1 MRPLRRPHDPHRQ
14 LLHVPRLRHQ
24 HRLLVVRPR
33 DWRAEG
39 PRKRALL
46 SPGGQSDGIRRPK
59 SVAVEPKRC
68 QDAGMPS
75 CGACGQDNPEIARFC
90 LACGA
95 PLAAEEPHREERRI
109 VSVVFVDLVGFTS
122 RSEQLDPED
131 VRAILTPY
139 HGTLRDE
146 LESFGGVVEK
156 FVGDAVMAVFGA
168 PTAHGDDPER
178 AVRAALAIREAV
190 TALNARQP
198 ELELRI
204 RGAVNTGEAVVTLSA
219 RPGLGEAMVAGDVVN
234 TASRLQQH
242 APVGEVVVGEETYR
256 ATRAAIEYE
265 PVEAVTAK
273 GKSAP
278 IAAWRAV
285 AASSAAGARDL
296 SSSPFVG
303 REREIGLL
311 DATWERVERERHP
324 HLITVLGTPGV
335 GKSRLTAEFTERVRS
350 RGGRVVRGRCLPYR
364 ERSAYGALAQQVKE
378 LAGIFDSDDV
388 DVAVGKLRSL
398 VERLVGKEEAE
409 VVAGHIAILLG
420 FETKATTP
428 DRDSLFQSVRVFV
441 EAGARDEATAFI
453 FEDIHW
459 ADPALLDLIELLATR
474 LHDLPEL
481 LDARPAWGG
490 GLVAYNA
497 LPLEPL
503 GGSDAAQLA
512 LHLLGADT
520 KAAQVAEAGEG
531 NPLFI
536 EQLAAV
542 LQEGGEEAESL
553 PTTVRGLVAAR
564 LDALPVEER
573 DVILDASIAGRI
585 FWRGAIERIARDP
598 DCLAEALA
606 ALERRD
612 LIHRDTVSR
621 IEGDEQ
627 WSFKHVL
634 IRDVAYDLQPRARRR
649 EGHRHIAEFIEASTP
664 EVGEAGAALARHW
677 RGAGELDHAVQHFV
691 AAAEEAERGWAKQ
704 YAVTLYK
711 EALDMTP
718 ADDVE
723 RLRFLRKRLAVA
735 QMALFH

>member
-1 MRPLRRPHDPHRQ
+1 M
-14 LLHVPRLRHQ
+14 PRCR
-24 HRLLVVRPR
+24 
-33 DWRAEG
+33 
-39 PRKRALL
+39 
-46 SPGGQSDGIRRPK
+46 
-59 SVAVEPKRC
+59 
-68 QDAGMPS
+68 
-75 CGACGQDNPEIARFC
+75 ACGQDNPEVARFC

-95 PLAAEEPHREERRI
+95 GLAEEAPLREERRI

-139 HGTLRDE
+139 HGTVRDE

-178 AVRAALAIREAV
+178 AVRAALAVRDAV
-190 TALNARQP
+190 AALNIEHP
-198 ELELRI
+198 GLELRI

-219 RPGLGEAMVAGDVVN
+219 RPALGEAMVAGDVVN

-242 APVGEVVVGEETYR
+242 APVGEIVVGEETYR
-256 ATRAAIEYE
+256 ATRGAIEYE
-265 PVEAVTAK
+265 PAEDVAAKGKAAPVALWRAVTAA
-273 GKSAP
+273 SATGE
-278 IAAWRAV
+278 RH
-285 AASSAAGARDL
+285 L
-296 SSSPFVG
+296 SSTPFVG
-303 REREIGLL
+303 RSREVGLL
-311 DATWERVERERHP
+311 DATWERVERERRP
-324 HLITVLGTPGV
+324 HLVTVLGTPGV
-335 GKSRLTAEFTERVRS
+335 GKSRLSAEFTQLVS
-350 RGGRVVRGRCLPYR
+350 ARGGRVVRGRCLPYR
-364 ERSAYGALAQQVKE
+364 ERSPYGAFAAQVKE
-378 LAGIFDSDDV
+378 LAGIFDSDDLA
-388 DVAVGKLRSL
+388 VATRKLRAL

-409 VVAGHIAILLG
+409 AVAGHIAILLG
-420 FETKATTP
+420 FETKATAP

-441 EAGARDEATAFI
+441 EAGARDEATAFV

-474 LHDLPEL
+474 LHDLPVLLLTLARPEL
-481 LDARPAWGG
+481 LDMRPAWGG
-490 GLVAYNA
+490 GLLAYSA

-503 GGSDAAQLA
+503 AGRDASELA

-520 KAAQVAEAGEG
+520 KAAEVAEAAEG

-542 LQEGGEEAESL
+542 LNERGEQAEGL
-553 PTTVRGLVAAR
+553 PTTIRGLVAAR
-564 LDALPVEER
+564 LDALPAEER

-585 FWRGAIERIARDP
+585 FWRGGLERIARDR
-598 DCLAEALA
+598 DSLGAALA
-606 ALERRD
+606 GLERRD
-612 LIHRDTVSR
+612 LVRRDAVSR

-627 WSFKHVL
+627 WSFKHLL

-649 EGHRHIAEFIEASTP
+649 EGHRQIAEFIEESTP

-677 RGAGELDHAVQHFV
+677 RGAGELEQAVRHFV

-718 ADDVE
+718 ADDIE
-723 RLRFLRKRLAVA
+723 RVRFLRKRLAVA
-735 QMALFH
+735 QQTYIHMDDAHLLGLGSGEG

>member
-1 MRPLRRPHDPHRQ
+1 
-14 LLHVPRLRHQ
+14 
-24 HRLLVVRPR
+24 
-33 DWRAEG
+33 
-39 PRKRALL
+39 
-46 SPGGQSDGIRRPK
+46 
-59 SVAVEPKRC
+59 
-68 QDAGMPS
+68 MPA
-75 CGACGQDNPEIARFC
+75 CPTCGQDNPEIARFC

-95 PLAAEEPHREERRI
+95 ALAADTPSREERRI

-139 HGTLRDE
+139 HGTVRDE

-178 AVRAALAIREAV
+178 AVRAALAVRDAV
-190 TALNARQP
+190 AALNEEQP

-219 RPGLGEAMVAGDVVN
+219 RPALGEAMVAGDVVN

-242 APVGEVVVGEETYR
+242 APVGEIVVGEETYR
-256 ATRAAIEYE
+256 ATRSAIEYE
-265 PVEAVTAK
+265 ALEPVTAK
-273 GKSAP
+273 GKAAP
-278 IAAWRAV
+278 VEAWRAV
-285 AASSAAGARDL
+285 TAASATGERHL
-296 SSSPFVG
+296 SSTPFVG
-303 REREIGLL
+303 RTREVGLL
-311 DATWERVERERHP
+311 DATWERVERERRP
-324 HLITVLGTPGV
+324 HLITVLGSPGV
-335 GKSRLTAEFTERVRS
+335 GKSRLTAEFTERVSS

-364 ERSAYGALAQQVKE
+364 ERSAYGAFAMQVKE

-388 DVAVGKLRSL
+388 EVATGKLRSL

-409 VVAGHIAILLG
+409 AVAGHIAILLG
-420 FETKATTP
+420 FETTTTAP
-428 DRDSLFQSVRVFV
+428 DRDSLFQSVRVFI
-441 EAGARDEATAFI
+441 EAGARDEATAFV

-459 ADPALLDLIELLATR
+459 ADSALLDLIELLATR
-474 LHDLPEL
+474 LHDLPVLLLTLARPEL
-481 LDARPAWGG
+481 LDTRPAWGG
-490 GLVAYNA
+490 GLIAYHA

-503 GGSDAAQLA
+503 EGKDASELA
-512 LHLLGADT
+512 HHLLGADA
-520 KAAQVAEAGEG
+520 KAAEVAQAGEG

-542 LQEGGEEAESL
+542 INERGEQADSL
-553 PTTVRGLVAAR
+553 PTTIRGLVAAR
-564 LDALPVEER
+564 LDALPAEER
-573 DVILDASIAGRI
+573 EVILDASIVGRI
-585 FWRGAIERIARDP
+585 FWRGALERIARDP
-598 DCLAEALA
+598 GCLGAALA
-606 ALERRD
+606 DLERRD
-612 LIHRDTVSR
+612 LVRRDPVSR

-649 EGHRHIAEFIEASTP
+649 DGHRHIAEFIEESTP

-704 YAVTLYK
+704 YAVTLYR

-718 ADDVE
+718 ADDLE
-723 RLRFLRKRLAVA
+723 RVRFLRKRLAVA
-735 QMALFH
+735 QQAYIHTDDAHLLGLGEPG

>member
-1 MRPLRRPHDPHRQ
+1 
-14 LLHVPRLRHQ
+14 
-24 HRLLVVRPR
+24 
-33 DWRAEG
+33 
-39 PRKRALL
+39 
-46 SPGGQSDGIRRPK
+46 
-59 SVAVEPKRC
+59 
-68 QDAGMPS
+68 MPT
-75 CGACGQDNPEIARFC
+75 CIACGQDNPDIARFC

-95 PLAAEEPHREERRI
+95 PLAEEAPHREERRI

-139 HGTLRDE
+139 HGTVRDE

-178 AVRAALAIREAV
+178 AVRAALAVREAV
-190 TALNARQP
+190 AALNAEQP

-219 RPGLGEAMVAGDVVN
+219 RPALGEAMVAGDVVN

-242 APVGEVVVGEETYR
+242 APVGEIVVGEETYR
-256 ATRAAIEYE
+256 ATRSAIEYE
-265 PVEAVTAK
+265 AVEAVTAK

-278 IAAWRAV
+278 IQAWRAV

-303 REREIGLL
+303 RDREIGLL
-311 DATWERVERERHP
+311 DATWERVERERRP
-324 HLITVLGTPGV
+324 HLITVLGAPGV
-335 GKSRLTAEFTERVRS
+335 GKSRLTAEFAQRIAS

-364 ERSAYGALAQQVKE
+364 ERSAYGAFAMQVKE
-378 LAGIFDSDDV
+378 LADIYDSDDV
-388 DVAVGKLRSL
+388 AVATEKLRTL

-409 VVAGHIAILLG
+409 AVAGHIAILLG

-441 EAGARDEATAFI
+441 EAGARDEATAFV

-459 ADPALLDLIELLATR
+459 ADPALLDLIELLAVR
-474 LHDLPEL
+474 LHDLPVLLLTLARPEL
-481 LDARPAWGG
+481 LDLRPGWGG
-490 GLVAYNA
+490 GMLAYNA

-503 GGSDAAQLA
+503 DGSDAAELA

-520 KAAQVAEAGEG
+520 KAADVARAGEG

-553 PTTVRGLVAAR
+553 PTTIRGLVAAR

-573 DVILDASIAGRI
+573 DVILDASIAGRL

-598 DCLAEALA
+598 DSLGAALA

-612 LIHRDTVSR
+612 LIRRDAVSR

-677 RGAGELDHAVQHFV
+677 RGAGELEHAVRHFV

-718 ADDVE
+718 TDDVE
-723 RLRFLRKRLAVA
+723 RVRFLRRRLAVA
-735 QMALFH
+735 QMALFHLDDVRVLGLSGEPT

>member
-1 MRPLRRPHDPHRQ
+1 MASCH
-14 LLHVPRLRHQ
+14 
-24 HRLLVVRPR
+24 
-33 DWRAEG
+33 
-39 PRKRALL
+39 
-46 SPGGQSDGIRRPK
+46 
-59 SVAVEPKRC
+59 
-68 QDAGMPS
+68 S
-75 CGACGQDNPEIARFC
+75 CGQENPDIARFC

-95 PLAAEEPHREERRI
+95 PLVEETAAREERRF

-139 HGTLRDE
+139 HGTVRDE

-178 AVRAALAIREAV
+178 AVRAALAVRDAV
-190 TALNARQP
+190 AALNEAQP

-219 RPGLGEAMVAGDVVN
+219 RPALGEAMVAGDVVN

-242 APVGEVVVGEETYR
+242 APVGEIIVGKETYR

-265 PVEAVTAK
+265 PVEPVTAK
-273 GKSAP
+273 GKTAP
-278 IAAWRAV
+278 LEAWRAL
-285 AASSAAGARDL
+285 APTSAMGERDL
-296 SSSPFVG
+296 SSTPFVG
-303 REREIGLL
+303 RNWEVDFL
-311 DATWERVERERHP
+311 DATWERVERERRP
-324 HLITVLGTPGV
+324 HLITVLGAPGV
-335 GKSRLTAEFTERVRS
+335 GKSRLSAEFTERISS

-364 ERSAYGALAQQVKE
+364 ERSAYGAFASQVKE

-388 DVAVGKLRSL
+388 EVATDKLRAL
-398 VERLVGKEEAE
+398 VERLVGKDEAAT
-409 VVAGHIAILLG
+409 VAGHIAILLG
-420 FETKATTP
+420 FETKATAP
-428 DRDSLFQSVRVFV
+428 DRDSLFHSVRVFI
-441 EAGARDEATAFI
+441 EAGARDEATVFV

-459 ADPALLDLIELLATR
+459 ADRALLDLIELLAAR
-474 LHDLPEL
+474 LHDLPVLLLTLARPEL

-490 GLVAYNA
+490 GLLAYNA

-503 GGSDAAQLA
+503 SGSDAAQLA

-520 KAAQVAEAGEG
+520 KAAHLAEAAEG

-542 LQEGGEEAESL
+542 ITERGSDEPATL
-553 PTTVRGLVAAR
+553 PTTVRGLVSAR
-564 LDALPVEER
+564 LDALPTEER
-573 DVILDASIAGRI
+573 DVILDASIVGRI

-598 DCLAEALA
+598 AGLAQTLA

-612 LIHRDTVSR
+612 LVRRDPVSR

-649 EGHRHIAEFIEASTP
+649 EGHRHIAEFIEQSTP

-677 RGAGELDHAVQHFV
+677 RGAGELDHAVKHFV
-691 AAAEEAERGWAKQ
+691 GAAEEAERGWAKQ
-704 YAVTLYK
+704 LAVSLYK
-711 EALDMTP
+711 EALEMTP
-718 ADDVE
+718 AEDLE
-723 RLRFLRKRLAVA
+723 RVRFLRKRLAVA
-735 QMALFH
+735 QSAFFHLDDVPAFGAGGEA

>member
-1 MRPLRRPHDPHRQ
+1 
-14 LLHVPRLRHQ
+14 
-24 HRLLVVRPR
+24 
-33 DWRAEG
+33 
-39 PRKRALL
+39 
-46 SPGGQSDGIRRPK
+46 
-59 SVAVEPKRC
+59 
-68 QDAGMPS
+68 MPT
-75 CGACGQDNPEIARFC
+75 CIACGQDNPDIARFC

-95 PLAAEEPHREERRI
+95 PLAEEAPHREERRI

-139 HGTLRDE
+139 HGTVRDE

-178 AVRAALAIREAV
+178 AVRAALAVREAV
-190 TALNARQP
+190 EALNKEQP

-219 RPGLGEAMVAGDVVN
+219 RPSHGEAMVAGDVVN

-242 APVGEVVVGEETYR
+242 APVGEIVVGEETYR
-256 ATRAAIEYE
+256 ATRAAIDYV
-265 PVEAVTAK
+265 PIEAVTAK
-273 GKSAP
+273 GKTEPLAV
-278 IAAWRAV
+278 WRAV
-285 AASSAAGARDL
+285 SASSATGERHL

-303 REREIGLL
+303 RSREVGMLE
-311 DATWERVERERHP
+311 ATWERVALERRP
-324 HLITVLGTPGV
+324 HLITVLGPPGV
-335 GKSRLTAEFTERVRS
+335 GKSRLTAEFMERVSS

-364 ERSAYGALAQQVKE
+364 ERSAYGAFAMQVKE
-378 LAGIFDSDDV
+378 LAGIYDSDDV
-388 DVAVGKLRSL
+388 SPATDKLRTL

-409 VVAGHIAILLG
+409 AVAGHIAILLG

-441 EAGARDEATAFI
+441 EAGARDEPTVFI

-474 LHDLPEL
+474 LHDLPVMLLTLARPEL
-481 LDARPAWGG
+481 LDTRSGWGG
-490 GLVAYNA
+490 GLLAYNA
-497 LPLEPL
+497 IPLEPL
-503 GGSDAAQLA
+503 EGSDATDLA
-512 LHLLGADT
+512 LHLLGANA
-520 KAAQVAEAGEG
+520 KAVEVAKAGEG

-542 LQEGGEEAESL
+542 LNERGDEAEGL
-553 PTTVRGLVAAR
+553 PTTIRGLVAAR
-564 LDALPVEER
+564 LDALPPEER
-573 DVILDASIAGRI
+573 EVILDASINGRI
-585 FWRGAIERIARDP
+585 FWRGALERLARDP
-598 DCLAEALA
+598 DSLRSALA

-612 LIHRDTVSR
+612 LIRRDAVSR

-677 RGAGELDHAVQHFV
+677 RGAGELEHAVQHFV

-718 ADDVE
+718 AEDVD
-723 RLRFLRKRLAVA
+723 RVRFLRRRLAVA
-735 QMALFH
+735 QQAQFHLDDVQVVELGSESS

>member
-1 MRPLRRPHDPHRQ
+1 MQPERCHD
-14 LLHVPRLRHQ
+14 
-24 HRLLVVRPR
+24 
-33 DWRAEG
+33 E
-39 PRKRALL
+39 
-46 SPGGQSDGIRRPK
+46 
-59 SVAVEPKRC
+59 
-68 QDAGMPS
+68 GMPA
-75 CGACGQDNPEIARFC
+75 CPACGQDNPEIARFC

-95 PLAAEEPHREERRI
+95 SLAEDALRREERRI

-131 VRAILTPY
+131 VRAILNPY
-139 HGTLRDE
+139 HGTVRDE

-178 AVRAALAIREAV
+178 AVRAALAVREAV
-190 TALNARQP
+190 TALNTEQP

-219 RPGLGEAMVAGDVVN
+219 RPALGEAMVAGDVVN

-242 APVGEVVVGEETYR
+242 APVGEIVVGEETYR
-256 ATRAAIEYE
+256 ATQGAIEYE
-265 PVEAVTAK
+265 PIEAVTAK
-273 GKSAP
+273 GKTAP
-278 IAAWRAV
+278 LEAWRAV
-285 AASSAAGARDL
+285 TAASPTGERHL
-296 SSSPFVG
+296 SSTPFVG
-303 REREIGLL
+303 RSREVGLL

-324 HLITVLGTPGV
+324 HLITVLGAPGV
-335 GKSRLTAEFTERVRS
+335 GKSRLSAEFTQRISS
-350 RGGRVVRGRCLPYR
+350 RGGKVVRGRCLPYR
-364 ERSAYGALAQQVKE
+364 ERSPYGAFAMQVKV
-378 LAGIFDSDDV
+378 LAGIYDSDDV
-388 DVAVGKLRSL
+388 AVATGKLRTL

-409 VVAGHIAILLG
+409 AVAGHIAILLG
-420 FETKATTP
+420 YETKATAP
-428 DRDSLFQSVRVFV
+428 DRDSLFQSVRVFI
-441 EAGARDEATAFI
+441 EAGARDEPTAFV

-459 ADPALLDLIELLATR
+459 ADPALLDLIELLASR
-474 LHDLPEL
+474 LHDLPVLLLTLARPEL

-490 GLVAYNA
+490 GLLAYNA

-512 LHLLGADT
+512 LHLLGADA
-520 KAAQVAEAGEG
+520 KASQVAEAAEG

-542 LQEGGEEAESL
+542 MNESGARAETL
-553 PTTVRGLVAAR
+553 PTTIRGLVAAR

-573 DVILDASIAGRI
+573 DVILDASIVGRI
-585 FWRGAIERIARDP
+585 FWRGALERITRDP
-598 DCLAEALA
+598 DSLGTVLA

-612 LIHRDTVSR
+612 LVRRDAVSR
-621 IEGDEQ
+621 IEGDEE
-627 WSFKHVL
+627 WSFKHLL
-634 IRDVAYDLQPRARRR
+634 IRDVAYELQPRARRR
-649 EGHRHIAEFIEASTP
+649 EGHRHIAEFIEESTP

-677 RGAGELDHAVQHFV
+677 RGAGELDHAAKHFI

-718 ADDVE
+718 ADDIE
-723 RLRFLRKRLAVA
+723 RVRFLRKRLAVA
-735 QMALFH
+735 QQTYIHMDDAQLLGLGSGEG

>member
-1 MRPLRRPHDPHRQ
+1 
-14 LLHVPRLRHQ
+14 
-24 HRLLVVRPR
+24 
-33 DWRAEG
+33 
-39 PRKRALL
+39 
-46 SPGGQSDGIRRPK
+46 
-59 SVAVEPKRC
+59 
-68 QDAGMPS
+68 MPS
-75 CGACGQDNPEIARFC
+75 CGACGQDNPEIASFC

-95 PLAAEEPHREERRI
+95 PLGAEDARREERRI

-139 HGTLRDE
+139 HGTVRDE

-178 AVRAALAIREAV
+178 AVRAALAVRDSVA
-190 TALNARQP
+190 ALNVEQP
-198 ELELRI
+198 GLELRI

-219 RPGLGEAMVAGDVVN
+219 RPALGEAMVAGDVVN

-242 APVGEVVVGEETYR
+242 APVGEIVVGEETHR
-256 ATRAAIEYE
+256 ATRSAIEYE
-265 PVEAVTAK
+265 PLEAVTAK
-273 GKSAP
+273 GKTAP

-285 AASSAAGARDL
+285 APASATGERHL
-296 SSSPFVG
+296 SSTPFIG
-303 REREIGLL
+303 RDREIGLL
-311 DATWERVERERHP
+311 DATWERVELERRP
-324 HLITVLGTPGV
+324 HLITVLGPPGV
-335 GKSRLTAEFTERVRS
+335 GKSRLMAEFTERIS
-350 RGGRVVRGRCLPYR
+350 AGKGRVVRGRCLPYR
-364 ERSAYGALAQQVKE
+364 ERSPYGAFTAQVKE

-388 DVAVGKLRSL
+388 DVATDKLRTL
-398 VERLVGKEEAE
+398 VERLVSKEEAA
-409 VVAGHIAILLG
+409 VVADHLAILLG
-420 FETKATTP
+420 FETKASAP
-428 DRDSLFQSVRVFV
+428 DRDSLFQSVRVFI
-441 EAGARDEATAFI
+441 EAGARDEPTAFV

-459 ADPALLDLIELLATR
+459 ADSALLDLIELLAAR
-474 LHDLPEL
+474 LHDLPVLLLTNARPEL

-503 GGSDAAQLA
+503 GGTDAAQLA

-520 KAAQVAEAGEG
+520 KASHVAQVAEG

-542 LQEGGEEAESL
+542 MSERGGEETGGL
-553 PTTVRGLVAAR
+553 PTTIRGLVAAR
-564 LDALPVEER
+564 LDALPVDER
-573 DVILDASIAGRI
+573 EVILDASISGRL
-585 FWRGAIERIARDP
+585 FWRGALERIARDP
-598 DCLAEALA
+598 ACLADALA

-612 LIHRDTVSR
+612 LIRRDTVSR
-621 IEGDEQ
+621 IEGDQQ

-634 IRDVAYDLQPRARRR
+634 IRDVAYDLQPRGRRR
-649 EGHRHIAEFIEASTP
+649 DGHRHVAEFIEASTP

-677 RGAGELDHAVQHFV
+677 RAAGELHHAVQHFV
-691 AAAEEAERGWAKQ
+691 AAAEEAERGWAKD

-718 ADDVE
+718 PEEVDRV
-723 RLRFLRKRLAVA
+723 RFLRKRLAVA
-735 QMALFH
+735 QMAMFHLGDVPALGELGSESS

>member
-1 MRPLRRPHDPHRQ
+1 
-14 LLHVPRLRHQ
+14 
-24 HRLLVVRPR
+24 
-33 DWRAEG
+33 
-39 PRKRALL
+39 
-46 SPGGQSDGIRRPK
+46 
-59 SVAVEPKRC
+59 
-68 QDAGMPS
+68 MPS

-95 PLAAEEPHREERRI
+95 PLGAEDGRREERRI

-139 HGTLRDE
+139 HGTVRDE

-178 AVRAALAIREAV
+178 AVRAALAVRDSVA
-190 TALNARQP
+190 ALNVEQP
-198 ELELRI
+198 GLELRI

-219 RPGLGEAMVAGDVVN
+219 RPALGEAMVAGDVVN

-242 APVGEVVVGEETYR
+242 APVGEIVVGEETHR
-256 ATRAAIEYE
+256 ATRSAIEYE
-265 PVEAVTAK
+265 PLEAVTAK
-273 GKSAP
+273 GKTAP

-285 AASSAAGARDL
+285 APASATGERHL
-296 SSSPFVG
+296 SSTPFIG
-303 REREIGLL
+303 RDREIGLL
-311 DATWERVERERHP
+311 DATWERVELERRP
-324 HLITVLGTPGV
+324 HLITVLGPPGV
-335 GKSRLTAEFTERVRS
+335 GKSRLMAEFTERIS
-350 RGGRVVRGRCLPYR
+350 AGKGRVVRGRCLPYR
-364 ERSAYGALAQQVKE
+364 ERSPYGAFTAQVKE

-388 DVAVGKLRSL
+388 DVATDKLRTL
-398 VERLVGKEEAE
+398 VERLVSKEEAA
-409 VVAGHIAILLG
+409 VVADHLAILLG
-420 FETKATTP
+420 FETKASAP
-428 DRDSLFQSVRVFV
+428 DRDSLFQSVRVFI
-441 EAGARDEATAFI
+441 EAGARDEPTAFV

-459 ADPALLDLIELLATR
+459 ADSALLDLIELLAAR
-474 LHDLPEL
+474 LHDLPVLLLTNARPEL

-503 GGSDAAQLA
+503 GGTDAAQLA

-520 KAAQVAEAGEG
+520 KASHVAQVAEG

-542 LQEGGEEAESL
+542 MSERGGEETGGL
-553 PTTVRGLVAAR
+553 PTTIRGLVAAR
-564 LDALPVEER
+564 LDALPVDER
-573 DVILDASIAGRI
+573 EVILDASISGRL
-585 FWRGAIERIARDP
+585 FWRGALERIARDP
-598 DCLAEALA
+598 ACLADALA

-612 LIHRDTVSR
+612 LIRRDTVSR
-621 IEGDEQ
+621 IEGDQQ

-634 IRDVAYDLQPRARRR
+634 IRDVAYDLQPRGRRR
-649 EGHRHIAEFIEASTP
+649 DGHRHVAEFIEASTP

-677 RGAGELDHAVQHFV
+677 RAAGELHHAVQHFV
-691 AAAEEAERGWAKQ
+691 AAAEEAERGWAKD

-718 ADDVE
+718 PEEVDRV
-723 RLRFLRKRLAVA
+723 RFLRKRLAVA
-735 QMALFH
+735 QMAMFHLGDVPALGELGSESS

>member
-1 MRPLRRPHDPHRQ
+1 MRTCP
-14 LLHVPRLRHQ
+14 
-24 HRLLVVRPR
+24 
-33 DWRAEG
+33 
-39 PRKRALL
+39 
-46 SPGGQSDGIRRPK
+46 
-59 SVAVEPKRC
+59 
-68 QDAGMPS
+68 
-75 CGACGQDNPEIARFC
+75 ACGQENPEIARFC

-95 PLAAEEPHREERRI
+95 SLEAEAPQREERRI

-139 HGTLRDE
+139 HGTVRDE

-168 PTAHGDDPER
+168 PTTHGDDPER
-178 AVRAALAIREAV
+178 AVRAALAVRDAV
-190 TALNARQP
+190 AALNTEQP

-219 RPGLGEAMVAGDVVN
+219 RPALGEAMVAGDVVN

-242 APVGEVVVGEETYR
+242 APVGEIVVGEETYR
-256 ATRAAIEYE
+256 ATRDAIEYE
-265 PVEAVTAK
+265 AVEAVTAK
-273 GKSAP
+273 GKAAP
-278 IAAWRAV
+278 IAVWRAV
-285 AASSAAGARDL
+285 NATSAVGERDL
-296 SSSPFVG
+296 SSTPFVG
-303 REREIGLL
+303 RNREADLL
-311 DATWERVERERHP
+311 AATWERVELERRP
-324 HLITVLGTPGV
+324 HLVTVLGAPGV
-335 GKSRLTAEFTERVRS
+335 GKSRLSAEFTQSVSS
-350 RGGRVVRGRCLPYR
+350 RGGRIVRGRCLPYR
-364 ERSAYGALAQQVKE
+364 ERSAYGAFAMQVKE

-388 DVAVGKLRSL
+388 AIATGKLRTL
-398 VERLVGKEEAE
+398 VERLVGPEEAA
-409 VVAGHIAILLG
+409 VVAAHIAILLG
-420 FETKATTP
+420 FETQATAP
-428 DRDSLFQSVRVFV
+428 DRDSLFQSVRLFI
-441 EAGARDEATAFI
+441 EAGARDEPTIFV

-459 ADPALLDLIELLATR
+459 SDPVLLDLIELLAAR
-474 LHDLPEL
+474 LHDLPVLLLTVSRPEL
-481 LDARPAWGG
+481 LDTRPTWGG
-490 GLVAYNA
+490 GLLAYHA

-503 GGSDAAQLA
+503 GGADAATLA
-512 LHLLGADT
+512 LHLLGADA
-520 KAAQVAEAGEG
+520 KAAQVAEAAEG

-542 LQEGGEEAESL
+542 LSERGAEAAETL
-553 PTTVRGLVAAR
+553 PTTIRGLVAAR
-564 LDALPVEER
+564 LDALPTGER
-573 DVILDASIAGRI
+573 EVILDASIVGRI

-598 DCLAEALA
+598 DSLGNALA

-612 LIHRDTVSR
+612 LVRRDAVSR

-627 WSFKHVL
+627 WSFKHLL

-649 EGHRHIAEFIEASTP
+649 EAHRHTAEFIEQSTP

-677 RGAGELDHAVQHFV
+677 RGAGDLEQAVQHFV

-723 RLRFLRKRLAVA
+723 RVRFLRKRLAVA
-735 QMALFH
+735 QQTYIHMDDAQLLGLGGGES